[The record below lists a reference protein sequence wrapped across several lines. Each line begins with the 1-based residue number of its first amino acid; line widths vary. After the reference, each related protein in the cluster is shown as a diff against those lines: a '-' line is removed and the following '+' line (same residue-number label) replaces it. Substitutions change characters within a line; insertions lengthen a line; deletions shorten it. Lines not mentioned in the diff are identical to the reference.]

1 MHNPALKIFG
11 LIFILLL
18 SEIGLAQKTDKVTLR
33 NGNMFT
39 GEIKSMKFAKLLID
53 VDGPGKIDIKWEYIV
68 KIESNKTLQ
77 ITMRNGDVYVTTM
90 DSLFSVV
97 PYAMLDDVVEI
108 VRIKDKFIK
117 RLDGSVN
124 LGFNYAKSSDNAQFT
139 FSSTT
144 TYRKPKKETTLKI
157 NSVLTH
163 NSADTVVSRKQDA
176 TIDYYRKLK
185 NSWYANALF
194 GWQQNSQLGLK
205 SRFLL
210 SGSGGKIIINSNQQR
225 LLTGAGLA
233 FNLEDRGDS
242 TGYKSN
248 LESLFMIQYKKFRY
262 IFPKISIDAQY
273 LLYPS
278 LSDWGRVRM
287 DLQVNTSYEFF
298 KDFNVGLSFYDSYDN
313 RPSAKAASTNDFGIN
328 FTIGYIFGK

>member
-11 LIFILLL
+11 LIIILML

-33 NGNMFT
+33 NGNMLT
-39 GEIKSMKFAKLLID
+39 GEIKSMKFAKLLFD

-77 ITMRNGDVYVTTM
+77 ISMRNGDVYVTTM
-90 DSLFSVV
+90 DSLFSVA
-97 PYAMLDDVVEI
+97 PYAMLDDIVEI

-144 TYRKPKKETTLKI
+144 TYRKPKKETTLKL

>member
-1 MHNPALKIFG
+1 MRKPVLKITKV
-11 LIFILLL
+11 IILLTISL
-18 SEIGLAQKTDKVTLR
+18 MGLAQKTDKVFLR
-33 NGNMFT
+33 NGNMLT

-77 ITMRNGDVYVTTM
+77 ITLRNGEVYVTTM
-90 DSLFSVV
+90 DSLFSVG
-97 PYAMLDDVVEI
+97 PYVMLSDVVEI

-144 TYRKPKKETTLKI
+144 TYRKPKAEFTLKL

-163 NSADTVVSRKQDA
+163 NSSDTAVSRKQDA
-176 TIDYYRKLK
+176 AIDYYRKLK
-185 NSWYANALF
+185 NSFYINSLF
-194 GWQQNSQLGLK
+194 GWQQNSQLGLR

-210 SGSGGKIIINSNQQR
+210 NGSGGKLLITSNHER
-225 LLTGAGLA
+225 LLTGAGLS
-233 FNLEDRGDS
+233 FNVEDRGDS
-242 TGYKSN
+242 AGYISN
-248 LESLFMIQYKKFRY
+248 LEGLFMIQYKKFRY
-262 IFPKISIDAQY
+262 IFPKMTIDAQY
-273 LLYPS
+273 ILYPG
-278 LSDWGRVRM
+278 LTDWGRVRM
-287 DLQVNTSYEFF
+287 DLQVNMSYEFF

-313 RPSAKAASTNDFGIN
+313 RPSENAASTNDFGIN
-328 FTIGYIFGK
+328 FTIGYVFGK

>member
-1 MHNPALKIFG
+1 MHNPVLKIFG
-11 LIFILLL
+11 LIIILLL
-18 SEIGLAQKTDKVTLR
+18 SETGLAQKTDQVTLR
-33 NGNMFT
+33 NGNVLT

-53 VDGPGKIDIKWEYIV
+53 VDGPGKIEIKWEYIV

-77 ITMRNGDVYVTTM
+77 ITMRNGEVFVTTM

-97 PYAMLDDVVEI
+97 PFTTLNEIVEI
-108 VRIKDKFIK
+108 IRIKDKFIK

-144 TYRKPKKETTLKI
+144 TYRRPKKETTLKL

-163 NSADTVVSRKQDA
+163 NSLDTIVSRKQDVFL
-176 TIDYYRKLK
+176 DYYRKLK
-185 NSWYANALF
+185 NSWYANVLF
-194 GWQQNSQLGLK
+194 GWQQNTQLGLS

-210 SGSGGKIIINSNQQR
+210 NGSGGKIIINSNQER
-225 LLTGAGLA
+225 LLTGAGLS

-242 TGYKSN
+242 TGYISN
-248 LESLFMIQYKKFRY
+248 LEGLLMIQYKKFRY

-273 LLYPS
+273 ILYPG
-278 LSDWGRVRM
+278 LTDWGRVRM
-287 DLQVNTSYEFF
+287 DLSVNMSYEFF

-313 RPSAKAASTNDFGIN
+313 RPSSKAASSNDFGIN

>member
-1 MHNPALKIFG
+1 MHNPVLKIFG
-11 LIFILLL
+11 LIFVLML
-18 SEIGLAQKTDKVTLR
+18 SEIGLAQKTDNVYLR
-33 NGNMFT
+33 NGNMLT

-53 VDGPGKIDIKWEYIV
+53 VDGPGKIDVKWEYIT

-90 DSLFSVV
+90 DSIFSVV
-97 PYAMLDDVVEI
+97 PFARLDDIVEI

-117 RLDGSVN
+117 RLDGNVN

-144 TYRKPKKETTLKI
+144 TYRRPKKELTLKL

-163 NSADTVVSRKQDA
+163 NSLDTIVSKKQDA
-176 TIDYYRKLK
+176 AIDYYRKLK
-185 NSWYANALF
+185 NSWYVNGLF
-194 GWQQNSQLGLK
+194 GWQQNSQLGLR

-210 SGSGGKIIINSNQQR
+210 NGSGGKILINSNQQR
-225 LLTGAGLA
+225 LLTGGGLS

-242 TGYKSN
+242 TGYISN
-248 LESLFMIQYKKFRY
+248 LEGLLMVQYKKFRY
-262 IFPKISIDAQY
+262 IFPKMTIDAQCIF
-273 LLYPS
+273 YPG
-278 LSDWGRVRM
+278 LTDWGRIRM

-298 KDFNVGLSFYDSYDN
+298 KDFNVGLTFYDAYDN
-313 RPSAKAASTNDFGIN
+313 KPSVKAASTNDFGIN
-328 FTIGYIFGK
+328 FTIGYILGK

>member
-1 MHNPALKIFG
+1 MHNPVLKIFG

-18 SEIGLAQKTDKVTLR
+18 SEIGLAQKTDKVYLR
-33 NGNMFT
+33 NGNMLT
-39 GEIKSMKFAKLLID
+39 GEIKSMKFAKLLFD

-77 ITMRNGDVYVTTM
+77 ITMRSGEVYVTTM

-97 PYAMLDDVVEI
+97 PYAMLDDIVEI

-176 TIDYYRKLK
+176 TIDYYRKLR

-242 TGYKSN
+242 TSYKSN

>member
-1 MHNPALKIFG
+1 MRKSVLNITG
-11 LIFILLL
+11 VIMLLTISL
-18 SEIGLAQKTDKVTLR
+18 TGMGQKTDKVLLR
-33 NGNMFT
+33 NGNMLT

-77 ITMRNGDVYVTTM
+77 INMSNGDVYVTTM

-97 PYAMLDDVVEI
+97 AYAMLDDIVEI

-144 TYRKPKKETTLKI
+144 THRRPKKETTLKI

-176 TIDYYRKLK
+176 TIDYYRKLR
-185 NSWYANALF
+185 NSWYANGLF

-210 SGSGGKIIINSNQQR
+210 
-225 LLTGAGLA
+225 
-233 FNLEDRGDS
+233 
-242 TGYKSN
+242 
-248 LESLFMIQYKKFRY
+248 
-262 IFPKISIDAQY
+262 
-273 LLYPS
+273 
-278 LSDWGRVRM
+278 
-287 DLQVNTSYEFF
+287 
-298 KDFNVGLSFYDSYDN
+298 
-313 RPSAKAASTNDFGIN
+313 
-328 FTIGYIFGK
+328 

>member
-1 MHNPALKIFG
+1 MRRSVLKITG
-11 LIFILLL
+11 AIVLLTTSL
-18 SEIGLAQKTDKVTLR
+18 IGLAQKTDKVFLR
-33 NGNMFT
+33 NGNMLT
-39 GEIKSMKFAKLLID
+39 GEIKSMKFAKLLFE

-77 ITMRNGDVYVTTM
+77 ITLRNGDVYVTTL

-97 PYAMLDDVVEI
+97 PFTTLDELVEI

-117 RLDGSVN
+117 RLDGNVN

-144 TYRKPKKETTLKI
+144 TYRKPKAEITLKL

-163 NSADTVVSRKQDA
+163 NSSDTMLSRKQDA
-176 TIDYYRKLK
+176 AIDFYRKLK

-210 SGSGGKIIINSNQQR
+210 NGSSGKILINSNDER
-225 LLTGAGLA
+225 LLTGAGLS
-233 FNLEDRGDS
+233 FNVEDRGDS
-242 TGYKSN
+242 TGYTSN
-248 LESLFMIQYKKFRY
+248 LEGLIMIQYKKFRY
-262 IFPKISIDAQY
+262 VFPKIRIDAQY
-273 LLYPS
+273 IIYPS
-278 LSDWGRVRM
+278 LSDLGRVRM

-298 KDFNVGLSFYDSYDN
+298 RDFDVGLSFYDSYDN
-313 RPSAKAASTNDFGIN
+313 RPSEKAASKNDFGIN
-328 FTIGYIFGK
+328 FTIGFTFGK

>member
-1 MHNPALKIFG
+1 MLC
-11 LIFILLL
+11 
-18 SEIGLAQKTDKVTLR
+18 ETGLAQKTDKVTLR
-33 NGNMFT
+33 NGNMLT
-39 GEIKSMKFAKLLID
+39 GEIKSMKFAKLLFD

-90 DSLFSVV
+90 DSLSSVV
-97 PYAMLDDVVEI
+97 PYAMLDDIVEI

-176 TIDYYRKLK
+176 TIDYYRKLR
-185 NSWYANALF
+185 NSWYANSVF

-313 RPSAKAASTNDFGIN
+313 RPSSKAASTNDFGIN

>member
-11 LIFILLL
+11 LIILLML

-33 NGNMFT
+33 NGNMLT
-39 GEIKSMKFAKLLID
+39 GEIKSMKFAKLLFD

-90 DSLFSVV
+90 DSLFSVAA
-97 PYAMLDDVVEI
+97 YAMLDDIVEI

-225 LLTGAGLA
+225 LLTGGGLA

-242 TGYKSN
+242 TSYKSN

-273 LLYPS
+273 ILYPS
-278 LSDWGRVRM
+278 ISNWGRVRM

-313 RPSAKAASTNDFGIN
+313 RPSSKAASSNDFGIN

>member
-11 LIFILLL
+11 LIILLMF

-33 NGNMFT
+33 NGNMLT
-39 GEIKSMKFAKLLID
+39 GEIKSMKFAKLLFD

-77 ITMRNGDVYVTTM
+77 ITMRSGEVYVTTM

-97 PYAMLDDVVEI
+97 PYAMLDDIVEI

-176 TIDYYRKLK
+176 TIDYYRKLR

-242 TGYKSN
+242 TSYKSN

>member
-1 MHNPALKIFG
+1 MSRSVLKITG
-11 LIFILLL
+11 VIVLLTISL
-18 SEIGLAQKTDKVTLR
+18 IGLGQKTDKVSLR
-33 NGNMFT
+33 NGNMLT

-53 VDGPGKIDIKWEYIV
+53 VEGPGKIDIKWEYIV

-77 ITMRNGDVYVTTM
+77 ITLRDGEVYVTTM

-97 PYAMLDDVVEI
+97 PYVMLSDVVEI

-144 TYRKPKKETTLKI
+144 TYRKPKAEVTLKL

-163 NSADTVVSRKQDA
+163 NSSDTAVSRKQDA
-176 TIDYYRKLK
+176 AIDFYKKLK
-185 NSWYANALF
+185 NSWYLNSLF
-194 GWQQNSQLGLK
+194 GWQQHSQLGLE

-210 SGSGGKIIINSNQQR
+210 NGSGGKIIINSNQQR
-225 LLTGAGLA
+225 LLTGAGLS
-233 FNLEDRGDS
+233 FNVEDRGDS
-242 TGYKSN
+242 TGYTSN
-248 LESLFMIQYKKFRY
+248 LEGLLMIQYKKFRY
-262 IFPKISIDAQY
+262 IFPKMTIDAQY
-273 LLYPS
+273 IIYPG

-328 FTIGYIFGK
+328 FTIGYVFGK

>member
-1 MHNPALKIFG
+1 MHNPVLKIFG

-18 SEIGLAQKTDKVTLR
+18 SEIGLAQKTDKVYLR
-33 NGNMFT
+33 NGNMLT

-53 VDGPGKIDIKWEYIV
+53 VEGPGKIDIKWEYIV

-97 PYAMLDDVVEI
+97 AYARLDDVVEI

-144 TYRKPKKETTLKI
+144 TYRKPKKETTLKL

-163 NSADTVVSRKQDA
+163 TSADSFVSRKQDVA
-176 TIDYYRKLK
+176 IDHYIKLR
-185 NSWYANALF
+185 NSWYTNALF

-205 SRFLL
+205 SRFIL
-210 SGSGGKIIINSNQQR
+210 SGSGGKIIVNSNQQR
-225 LLTGAGLA
+225 LLTGAGLS
-233 FNLEDRGDS
+233 FNVEDRGDS

-248 LESLFMIQYKKFRY
+248 LEGLVMIQYKKFRY

-273 LLYPS
+273 ILYPG

-287 DLQVNTSYEFF
+287 DLQVNMSYEFF
-298 KDFNVGLSFYDSYDN
+298 RDFNVGLSFYDSYDN
-313 RPSAKAASTNDFGIN
+313 RPSAKAASKNDFGIN
-328 FTIGYIFGK
+328 FTIGFTFGK

>member
-1 MHNPALKIFG
+1 MSRSVLKITG
-11 LIFILLL
+11 VIVLLTISL
-18 SEIGLAQKTDKVTLR
+18 IGLGQKTDKVSLR
-33 NGNMFT
+33 NGNMLT

-53 VDGPGKIDIKWEYIV
+53 VEGPGKIDIKWEYIV

-77 ITMRNGDVYVTTM
+77 ITLRDGEVYVTTM

-97 PYAMLDDVVEI
+97 PYVMLSDVVEI

-144 TYRKPKKETTLKI
+144 TYLKTKAEVTLKL

-163 NSADTVVSRKQDA
+163 NSSDTAVSRKQDA
-176 TIDYYRKLK
+176 AIDFYKKLK
-185 NSWYANALF
+185 NSWYANSLF
-194 GWQQNSQLGLK
+194 GWQQNSQLGLE

-210 SGSGGKIIINSNQQR
+210 NGSGGKIIINSNQQR
-225 LLTGAGLA
+225 LLTGAGLS
-233 FNLEDRGDS
+233 FNVEDRGDS
-242 TGYKSN
+242 TGYTSN
-248 LESLFMIQYKKFRY
+248 LEGLLMIQYKKFRY
-262 IFPKISIDAQY
+262 IFPKMTIDAQY
-273 LLYPS
+273 IIYPG

-328 FTIGYIFGK
+328 FTIGYVFGK

>member
-1 MHNPALKIFG
+1 MLQNQTSYDISMLGSVLKITG
-11 LIFILLL
+11 VIFLLTISL
-18 SEIGLAQKTDKVTLR
+18 MGSAQKTDKVYLR
-33 NGNMFT
+33 NGNMLT

-144 TYRKPKKETTLKI
+144 TYRKPKAEVTLKL

-163 NSADTVVSRKQDA
+163 NSSDTAGSRKQDA
-176 TIDYYRKLK
+176 AIDFYKKLK
-185 NSWYANALF
+185 NSWYLNSLF

-205 SRFLL
+205 SRF
-210 SGSGGKIIINSNQQR
+210 
-225 LLTGAGLA
+225 
-233 FNLEDRGDS
+233 
-242 TGYKSN
+242 
-248 LESLFMIQYKKFRY
+248 
-262 IFPKISIDAQY
+262 
-273 LLYPS
+273 
-278 LSDWGRVRM
+278 
-287 DLQVNTSYEFF
+287 
-298 KDFNVGLSFYDSYDN
+298 
-313 RPSAKAASTNDFGIN
+313 
-328 FTIGYIFGK
+328 

>member
-1 MHNPALKIFG
+1 MHNSVLKIFG
-11 LIFILLL
+11 LIILLIL

-33 NGNMFT
+33 NGNMLT

-68 KIESNKTLQ
+68 KVESNKTLQ
-77 ITMRNGDVYVTTM
+77 ITMRNGEVYVTTM

-97 PYAMLDDVVEI
+97 PYVTLDDVVEI

-144 TYRKPKKETTLKI
+144 TYRKPKRETTLKL

-163 NSADTVVSRKQDA
+163 TSADSFVSRKQDVA
-176 TIDYYRKLK
+176 IDHYIKLK
-185 NSWYANALF
+185 ESWYLNGLF
-194 GWQQNSQLGLK
+194 GWQQNTQLGLS
-205 SRFLL
+205 SRFILN
-210 SGSGGKIIINSNQQR
+210 GSGGKILINSNHER
-225 LLTGAGLA
+225 LLTGAGLS

-242 TGYKSN
+242 TGY
-248 LESLFMIQYKKFRY
+248 
-262 IFPKISIDAQY
+262 
-273 LLYPS
+273 
-278 LSDWGRVRM
+278 
-287 DLQVNTSYEFF
+287 T
-298 KDFNVGLSFYDSYDN
+298 
-313 RPSAKAASTNDFGIN
+313 
-328 FTIGYIFGK
+328 

>member
-1 MHNPALKIFG
+1 ML
-11 LIFILLL
+11 LIT
-18 SEIGLAQKTDKVTLR
+18 SVVVLAQKTDKVYLR
-33 NGNMFT
+33 NGNMLT
-39 GEIKSMKFAKLLID
+39 GEIKSMKFAKLNID

-77 ITMRNGDVYVTTM
+77 ITLRNGEVYVTTM

-97 PYAMLDDVVEI
+97 PYVMLDDVVEI

-144 TYRKPKKETTLKI
+144 TYRRPKRETTLKL

-163 NSADTVVSRKQDA
+163 NSSDTMVSKKQDA
-176 TIDYYRKLK
+176 AIDHYIKLK
-185 NSWYANALF
+185 NSWYLNGLF
-194 GWQQNSQLGLK
+194 GWQQNTQLGLS
-205 SRFLL
+205 SRFIFN
-210 SGSGGKIIINSNQQR
+210 GSTGKIIINSNDQR
-225 LLTGAGLA
+225 LLTGGGLS

-242 TGYKSN
+242 TGYTSN
-248 LESLFMIQYKKFRY
+248 MEGLLMIQYKRFHY

-273 LLYPS
+273 ILYPGIT
-278 LSDWGRVRM
+278 DWGRIRM
-287 DLQVNTSYEFF
+287 DFQVNMSYEFF

-313 RPSAKAASTNDFGIN
+313 RPSEKAASTNDFGIN
-328 FTIGYIFGK
+328 FTIGYVFGK